1 MQNRMEQK
9 QRNKAAQEP
18 VSLETVF
25 PALGTTNHVS
35 VYAYADRIAAGEA
48 LMRAKERVL
57 FLHERLS
64 VFQPESE
71 LSLLNASAGCSSVPL
86 GKDAFLLLRESKR
99 YFARSGGAFSITTR
113 ALSALW
119 EIHARCGTVPSR
131 AEVEHALLLVNDE
144 DILLDEDAQTAELR
158 RFGQS
163 VDLGAIAKG
172 YAADEVTRILVE
184 GGITGAL
191 INLGGT
197 VSVIGNGKHIGIQ
210 HPDRLTG
217 IPMGRVLLSDSCA
230 VTSGDYE
237 RFYEVDGTRYHHIVD
252 PRTGY
257 PSRSGLRSVTLIGK
271 SALALDALSTAVF
284 VLGAAEGLPLIQ
296 QAGVEA
302 VFVTEQLDVFC
313 TDGLRGNFELL

>member
-1 MQNRMEQK
+1 MPKQSEQQK
-9 QRNKAAQEP
+9 QEFP
-18 VSLETVF
+18 VLETAF
-25 PALGTTNHVS
+25 AALGTTNHVS
-35 VYAYADRIAAGEA
+35 VYAFADRIAAGEA

-57 FLHERLS
+57 SLHEHLS

-71 LSLLNASAGCSSVPL
+71 LSLLNASAGCDSVPV
-86 GKDAFLLLRESKR
+86 GNDAFFLLRESKR
-99 YFARSGGAFSITTR
+99 NFALSEGAFSITTR

-144 DILLDEDAQTAELR
+144 EIALDDDAQTAELG

-172 YAADEVTRILVE
+172 YAADEVRRILID
-184 GGITGAL
+184 GGVTGAL

-197 VSVIGNGKHIGIQ
+197 VSVIGEGKHVGIQ
-210 HPDRLTG
+210 HPDRMTG
-217 IPMGRVLLSDSCA
+217 IPMGRVLLADGCA

-237 RFYEVDGTRYHHIVD
+237 RYYEVDGTRYHHILD

-257 PSRSGLRSVTLIGK
+257 PSRSGLRSVTLIGD

-284 VLGAAEGLPLIQ
+284 VLGAEKGLPLVQ
-296 QAGVEA
+296 QAGYEA
-302 VFVTEQLDVFC
+302 VLVTENLDVFC
-313 TDGLRGNFELL
+313 SEGLRGNFELL